1 MMLWRLI
8 WLSLM
13 IVQNVVSLKAA
24 EIKGNTMKF
33 HVSVTIKVDPE
44 ENFLP
49 IDGLNEVAVADVIQA
64 LLYDVDGLI
73 VENIEVKEK

>member
-1 MMLWRLI
+1 
-8 WLSLM
+8 M
-13 IVQNVVSLKAA
+13 IVLSVVSLKAA

>member
-1 MMLWRLI
+1 
-8 WLSLM
+8 
-13 IVQNVVSLKAA
+13 
-24 EIKGNTMKF
+24 MKF

>member
-1 MMLWRLI
+1 
-8 WLSLM
+8 
-13 IVQNVVSLKAA
+13 
-24 EIKGNTMKF
+24 MKF
-33 HVSVTIKVDPE
+33 HISVSVKVDPE

-49 IDGLNEVAVADVIQA
+49 IDGLNEDAVADVIRA

>member
-1 MMLWRLI
+1 
-8 WLSLM
+8 M

-49 IDGLNEVAVADVIQA
+49 IDGSNEGAVADVIRA
-64 LLYDVDGLI
+64 LLYDVDRLI